1 MTALK
6 TKSPEIIL
14 VEPDIERDAPVAVT
28 WLDGDIGRNTLR
40 LMGNTEEN
48 NKPSSLEEEKE
59 RIKGFI
65 ESTNQLTW
73 MISLSNK
80 VVGAIWV
87 DIKPTEYLLG
97 PAVHIMIGDPE
108 VRGHGVGT
116 NSTDAVVEYMRE
128 LHRYPRLYSRRLTSN
143 EVAAGLLEKSGFS
156 DLGNP
161 YTDSNGLEWQNA
173 QTELL

>member
-97 PAVHIMIGDPE
+97 PAVHIMT
-108 VRGHGVGT
+108 RCWH
-116 NSTDAVVEYMRE
+116 
-128 LHRYPRLYSRRLTSN
+128 
-143 EVAAGLLEKSGFS
+143 
-156 DLGNP
+156 
-161 YTDSNGLEWQNA
+161 
-173 QTELL
+173 